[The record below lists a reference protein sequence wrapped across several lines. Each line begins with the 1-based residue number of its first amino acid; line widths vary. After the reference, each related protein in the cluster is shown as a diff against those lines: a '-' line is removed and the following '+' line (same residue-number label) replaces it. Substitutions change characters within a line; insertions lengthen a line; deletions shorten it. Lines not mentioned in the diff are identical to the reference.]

1 MGLHTHL
8 RLEYVELS
16 IYSLFSNKWLLTNIL
31 QRNKKITM
39 LLVEY
44 YRKLDMGNDN
54 HTNYES

>member
-1 MGLHTHL
+1 MW
-8 RLEYVELS
+8 
-16 IYSLFSNKWLLTNIL
+16 IYLFILYLVINGCLQIFFVNWVL